1 MKHFE
6 VF

>member
-6 VF
+6 